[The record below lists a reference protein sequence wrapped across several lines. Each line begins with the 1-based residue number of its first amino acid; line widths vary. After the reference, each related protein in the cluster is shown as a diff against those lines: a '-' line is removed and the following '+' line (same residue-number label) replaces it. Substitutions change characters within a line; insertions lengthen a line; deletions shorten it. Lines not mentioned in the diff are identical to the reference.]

1 MYRPSYLLTRAGL
14 DLTRVQEAV
23 GLADL
28 DLVPLRVLPE
38 RARPLLGR
46 WVGAITFPWAV
57 YVTVEVLT
65 GDRRR
70 LARLLVHELAH
81 VAQWRALGVG
91 GFLRRYLGDYLR
103 ARAGGSG
110 HRQAY
115 AAISLER
122 QAEEAT
128 GRVFST

>member
-1 MYRPSYLLTRAGL
+1 MYRPSYLLARAGL
-14 DLTRVQEAV
+14 DLTRVQEVV

-28 DLVPLRVLPE
+28 DLVPVRVLPKA
-38 RARPLLGR
+38 ARPLLGR
-46 WVGAITFPWAV
+46 WVGAITLPWAV
-57 YVTVEVLT
+57 YVAADVLT

-91 GFLRRYLGDYLR
+91 GFLRRYLTDYLR
-103 ARAGGSG
+103 VRIGGGS

-122 QAEEAT
+122 QAVEAT
-128 GRVFST
+128 ESVFRT